1 MGNLAH
7 VGIPAQLHTQS
18 GGKNK
23 YMKKL
28 VTLLALVSVFGII
41 ASGCGNKDADTT
53 APAAGAKDTKAPDD
67 AKK

>member
-1 MGNLAH
+1 
-7 VGIPAQLHTQS
+7 
-18 GGKNK
+18 
-23 YMKKL
+23 MKKL